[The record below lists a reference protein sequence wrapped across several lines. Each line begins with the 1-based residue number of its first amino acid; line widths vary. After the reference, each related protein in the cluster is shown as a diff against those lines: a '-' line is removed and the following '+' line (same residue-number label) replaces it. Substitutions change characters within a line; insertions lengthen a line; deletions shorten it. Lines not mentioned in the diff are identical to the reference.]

1 VVGTLGGVTS
11 AEISKDDPRTESEQA
26 ADILRQEIANG
37 SIPPGAHVGSVRDL
51 ATRFKISGM
60 TVQRALAILRE
71 DGLIT
76 TTARG
81 SYARDPEQAT
91 DPQEGSA
98 GVDLPE
104 VLRQLEHLTSQVSDL
119 RGRVERLEALGERS
133 GPGGA

>member
-1 VVGTLGGVTS
+1 MTS

-91 DPQEGSA
+91 EPGEASA

-119 RGRVERLEALGERS
+119 RGRVERLEALGE
-133 GPGGA
+133 PGGA

>member
-1 VVGTLGGVTS
+1 MGTLGGVTS

-26 ADILRQEIANG
+26 ADILRQEIVNG
-37 SIPPGAHVGSVRDL
+37 AIPPGAHVGSVRDL

-76 TTARG
+76 TTSRG
-81 SYARDPEQAT
+81 SYARDPRQAT
-91 DPQEGSA
+91 EPQEANA
-98 GVDLPE
+98 GVNFPE

-119 RGRVERLEALGERS
+119 RSRIERLEALGERS